1 MKTADWHNRYLMQA
15 RWTKNLRRFI
25 FDKLKASPGQTVLDV
40 GSGTGALFPD
50 YIYQGLRPFGVEIDL
65 DRCEF
70 SQSYAHEA
78 PVVNADGFK
87 LPYKNAS
94 FDFTVCHY
102 LLLWCKNPQ
111 EIIKEM
117 KRVTKPGGYVVAA
130 AEPDYESRIDYP
142 DLYKNIGQMQNHS
155 LAFQGVDLSIGRK
168 IGWLMREAG
177 LQGVHLGLLAGE
189 WRQPSMDAF
198 ESEWDVIGYDLGG
211 MSSGDRI
218 LEIKEEAM
226 QSWLK
231 GQATIFIPTFYA
243 HGRL

>member
-1 MKTADWHNRYLMQA
+1 MKTADWHNRYLLQA

-25 FDKLKASPGQTVLDV
+25 FDKLKATPGQTVLDV

-65 DRCEF
+65 NRCEF
-70 SQSYAHEA
+70 SHSYAHEA
-78 PVVNADGFK
+78 PVVNADAFK

-142 DLYKNIGQMQNHS
+142 DLFKNIVNWIIALCKSNAHKNGQHADNYRLQKRHGPVGG
-155 LAFQGVDLSIGRK
+155 LLHLVVVIGADDQKRIFQR
-168 IGWLMREAG
+168 AG
-177 LQGVHLGLLAGE
+177 LLRVVRFRRTIGFAVPLSQRLTSSTLPQTSFKSIPVPKPSAG
-189 WRQPSMDAF
+189 QP
-198 ESEWDVIGYDLGG
+198 
-211 MSSGDRI
+211 
-218 LEIKEEAM
+218 K
-226 QSWLK
+226 
-231 GQATIFIPTFYA
+231 
-243 HGRL
+243 

>member
-1 MKTADWHNRYLMQA
+1 
-15 RWTKNLRRFI
+15 
-25 FDKLKASPGQTVLDV
+25 
-40 GSGTGALFPD
+40 
-50 YIYQGLRPFGVEIDL
+50 
-65 DRCEF
+65 
-70 SQSYAHEA
+70 
-78 PVVNADGFK
+78 
-87 LPYKNAS
+87 
-94 FDFTVCHY
+94 
-102 LLLWCKNPQ
+102 
-111 EIIKEM
+111 M

-142 DLYKNIGQMQNHS
+142 DLFKNIGQMQNHS

-168 IGWLMREAG
+168 IGWMMREAG

-198 ESEWDVIGYDLGG
+198 ESEWDMIGYDLGG

>member
-1 MKTADWHNRYLMQA
+1 
-15 RWTKNLRRFI
+15 
-25 FDKLKASPGQTVLDV
+25 
-40 GSGTGALFPD
+40 
-50 YIYQGLRPFGVEIDL
+50 
-65 DRCEF
+65 
-70 SQSYAHEA
+70 
-78 PVVNADGFK
+78 
-87 LPYKNAS
+87 
-94 FDFTVCHY
+94 
-102 LLLWCKNPQ
+102 
-111 EIIKEM
+111 
-117 KRVTKPGGYVVAA
+117 
-130 AEPDYESRIDYP
+130 
-142 DLYKNIGQMQNHS
+142 MQNHS

-168 IGWLMREAG
+168 IGWMMREAG

-198 ESEWDVIGYDLGG
+198 ESEWDMIGYDLGG